1 MRIRGAVLLVVALVT
16 GWGLGWYM
24 RDRGASETQSP
35 RGSAG
40 PGLSSSAGLQ
50 PSTESL
56 TAPPSQDH
64 GDLQQLLERRAFVRA
79 VERYG
84 ALREQADETAAQTA
98 RGQLLAHAHRLNMQS
113 DYASAIRLLQLY
125 LQVAYR
131 DAEAR
136 TLLAESYR
144 ANKDFRLAVEQ
155 LYEARGD
162 AYRVET
168 LGQLTVRIRALVAE
182 YAREL
187 KRQDDQTGLLDLYQQ
202 LTQSEPSYA
211 PWFLGLA
218 SAQLALGDNYA
229 AQQSLLLVA
238 QDAEVGAQARELL
251 ERISVV
257 SSQEQQPQTAT
268 AATEV
273 PGVPLLRSGN
283 HFLVDARLGSSRPA
297 RLLIDTGA
305 SLTILAPDMLKSRG
319 VDANATGRTGTFTTA
334 NGRVTAPI
342 YRLNALSVGD
352 WRVSNLEVG
361 VLELSDAGIDGLL
374 GMNFLRHFQF
384 FIDQNEAL
392 LRLSITGASQ

>member
-24 RDRGASETQSP
+24 RDRGVSETPSP
-35 RGSAG
+35 RGSADPG
-40 PGLSSSAGLQ
+40 PSLSAGLQ
-50 PSTESL
+50 PSTGNF
-56 TAPPSQDH
+56 TAPRSQDNC
-64 GDLQQLLERRAFVRA
+64 DLQQLLERGAFARA
-79 VERYG
+79 VEHYE
-84 ALREQADETAAQTA
+84 ALRQQADETAAQRA

-113 DYASAIRLLQLY
+113 DYASAIRLLLRY
-125 LQVAYR
+125 LQGTYR

-144 ANKDFRLAVEQ
+144 GNNDLRLAVEQ
-155 LYEARGD
+155 LYEARD
-162 AYRVET
+162 EAYRVET
-168 LGQLTVRIRALVAE
+168 PDQVTVRIRALVAE
-182 YAREL
+182 YAGEL
-187 KRQDDQTGLLDLYQQ
+187 RRQGDNTGLLDLYQE
-202 LTQSEPSYA
+202 LTRSEPSYA

-218 SAQLALGDNYA
+218 SAQLALGDSYA

-238 QDAEVGAQARELL
+238 QDAGVGAQAQALL
-251 ERISVV
+251 EHISVV

-273 PGVPLLRSGN
+273 SGVPLLRSGN
-283 HFLVDARLGSSRPA
+283 HFLVDARLGGSQSA

-305 SLTILAPDMLKSRG
+305 SLTILTPDILNSRG
-319 VDANATGRTGTFTTA
+319 VDASATGRTDTCTTA

-342 YRLNALSVGD
+342 YRLDALSLGD
-352 WRVSNLEVG
+352 WQVSNLEVG
-361 VLELSDAGIDGLL
+361 VLELSDARIDGLL

-392 LRLSITGASQ
+392 LRLSIAGASQ